1 MRRSAKARDSWWGSV
16 ADFGVRSVAL
26 LVIALGLVSLSGC
39 GRAMANS
46 AEAASPSAARADG
59 AKAVSNDGEFS
70 FEQAPPPPPTPE
82 AHADVS
88 GDADIRVD
96 RKAKGLGPGT
106 PSPTEPSGPE
116 APRQPLLIYKAEVVI
131 AVFDVEKNLDR
142 VEALAKAAG
151 GYLVSRQ
158 DRQIRVRVPATG
170 FEQSLREVRKL
181 GDVLG
186 QQLNAD
192 DVTAEFHDLEIRLR
206 NAEKVRERLEQL
218 LLGAKNTAEALEVE
232 RELGRVT
239 AQIEQYKG
247 RLRLMRELVSFST
260 ITVTFQPPDTPS
272 VDPKFRLPFEWLD
285 RLSLTHL
292 LGL

>member
-1 MRRSAKARDSWWGSV
+1 MRRSAKARDSWWDLV

-46 AEAASPSAARADG
+46 AEAASPPPARADG

-70 FEQAPPPPPTPE
+70 FEQAPPPPSAE
-82 AHADVS
+82 AYTEAAS
-88 GDADIRVD
+88 DADMRVD
-96 RKAKGLGPGT
+96 RKAKGLGPGSQ
-106 PSPTEPSGPE
+106 SPTESTGPA
-116 APRQPLLIYKAEVVI
+116 APRQPLLIYKAEIAI
-131 AVFDVEKNLDR
+131 AVFDVEKNIDR

-158 DRQIRVRVPATG
+158 DRQICVRVPATG

-272 VDPKFRLPFEWLD
+272 VDPKFRLPFAWLE